1 MSASFYRIYALFAKL
16 HKKAALFGKVV
27 DNWGKFSYNKS
38 RANTLVI
45 HIFPQRGSYFG

>member
-27 DNWGKFSYNKS
+27 DNWGNFRTIK
-38 RANTLVI
+38 AEQIL
-45 HIFPQRGSYFG
+45 